1 MIAKTNYGITLQRHC
16 FLNWNHCFYW
26 IAAIWKILDL
36 LQGEDNPDAHH
47 IDDVMK
53 RHLIDYISRLNNICS
68 DDLSVLHSRTHW
80 LMWVSP
86 GLIFLSQFDIYF
98 FFPFTEIY
106 STCFGIVSFWQCW
119 TIFFLGCQEILL
131 IFIFSKSK
139 KIIGIVI
146 QKSTHYNNPFPCGFY
161 NLRNENVMHELQN
174 YHARY
179 KSRIKD
185 ILMLNQSVN
194 I

>member
-1 MIAKTNYGITLQRHC
+1 MENVWLRVSKIEIFRLIKCCQCFCLRHKYDCKNESWNHVQTTL

-86 GLIFLSQFDIYF
+86 GLIFLRQFDINF

-106 STCFGIVSFWQCW
+106 STCFGIVSFRPCS
-119 TIFFLGCQEILL
+119 TIFFQRMSSNL
-131 IFIFSKSK
+131 IA
-139 KIIGIVI
+139 
-146 QKSTHYNNPFPCGFY
+146 FY
-161 NLRNENVMHELQN
+161 VFW
-174 YHARY
+174 
-179 KSRIKD
+179 I
-185 ILMLNQSVN
+185 
-194 I
+194 